1 MALISLHP
9 TRVWLRGSA
18 ALFVAAFSAA
28 FLTACQPA
36 ALDVGQAPVQTL
48 PANTQVRVVQTGNMP
63 NHRSSMWRTN
73 GAAVYAAAT
82 PFFGQAAVAQPLP
95 PQNLPAHPWLAAQG
109 NNGMHADSYGG
120 KATHWPAPLGRNP
133 LVRAQSFGKFFGGE
147 CATVS
152 HDSQQRL
159 MSVCATV
166 LSFKLYLLERDTL
179 QVLAVQDLP
188 LRASNKTLQ
197 MRKIMADTSGGAYY
211 HLLKGDKPLIADAEG
226 FLNVFSVR
234 ESAEGPSWQT
244 EARYD
249 LNPVLP
255 KGYLVTDAMPDWA
268 GNIWFITRQG
278 LVGVLDAQSKK
289 IRTLQLPGEEI
300 QNSFS
305 IAADGVYIVSD
316 RALYRFE
323 ADSQGQPRW
332 TWREAYENDHRSKPG
347 MIGTGSG
354 TTPTL
359 LGQDFVAITD
369 NASPRM
375 HVSVY
380 RRQPA
385 WAGKRAVCSV
395 PVFKPERS
403 TTDNGMIGYGR
414 SIVVTNNYGYDAPTR
429 PVWTEGGISRIDINA
444 AGTGCDL
451 VWTSAEASQ
460 SVVPKLST
468 QTGLMYIYTREPVP
482 GYDAREDPA
491 YAWYLTA
498 LDFRTGA
505 TRFKLLTG
513 TGLHYNNNWAPITLS
528 PWGTAYVGVLGGLV
542 AVKDGVAVP

>member
-1 MALISLHP
+1 MGVKDLAKAQMIG
-9 TRVWLRGSA
+9 RWA
-18 ALFVAAFSAA
+18 AVTVTAVLGAV
-28 FLTACQPA
+28 FLSACQPA
-36 ALDVGQAPVQTL
+36 ALDVGQPPVQTVQ
-48 PANTQVRVVQTGNMP
+48 PNRQVTVQQTGDMP

-73 GAAVYAAAT
+73 GAAVYAAAV
-82 PFFGQAAVAQPLP
+82 PFFGQAAVAEPLP
-95 PQNLPAHPWLAAQG
+95 EQTLPAHPWLAGQG
-109 NNGMHADSYGG
+109 HNGMHADSYGG
-120 KATHWPAPLGRNP
+120 KATHWPAPLGLQP
-133 LVRAQSFGKFFGGE
+133 QVQATSFGSFFGGE
-147 CATVS
+147 CATLTF
-152 HDSQQRL
+152 DSKQRL
-159 MSVCATV
+159 MSVCATL

-179 QVLAVQDLP
+179 KVLAVHELP
-188 LRASNKTLQ
+188 LRTSNKTLQ
-197 MRKIMADTSGGAYY
+197 LRKIMADTSGGAYH
-211 HLLKGDKPLIADAEG
+211 HLLKGDKPLIADADG

-234 ESAEGPSWQT
+234 ESAEGPSWQID
-244 EARYD
+244 ARYD
-249 LNPVLP
+249 LNGALP

-278 LVGVLDAQSKK
+278 LVGVLDAQTKA
-289 IRTLQLPGEEI
+289 IRTMQLPGEEI

-323 ADSQGQPRW
+323 TDAQGQPRW
-332 TWREAYENDHRSKPG
+332 TWRETYESDGKSKPG

-359 LGQDFVAITD
+359 MGEDFIAITD

-375 HVSVY
+375 HVNVY
-380 RRQPA
+380 RRQPT

-403 TTDNGMIGYGR
+403 TTDNGMIAYGR
-414 SIVVTNNYGYDAPTR
+414 SVIVTNNFGYDAPTR

-444 AGTGCDL
+444 AGTGCE
-451 VWTSAEASQ
+451 VAWTSPEASQ
-460 SVVPKLST
+460 SVVPKMST

-482 GYDAREDPA
+482 GYDARTDRA

-505 TRFKLLTG
+505 TRFKILTG

-542 AVKDGVAVP
+542 AVKDGVAAP